1 MIIINIIRVISV
13 QRIRHYMDWSVNS
26 IQYLAMKEVHST
38 FLECFLKTAASF
50 SKDDGKDLTT
60 FRSIFSLDVLA

>member
-1 MIIINIIRVISV
+1 MSNKMHL

-38 FLECFLKTAASF
+38 FLECFLKTAANF
-50 SKDDGKDLTT
+50 DKKDDGE
-60 FRSIFSLDVLA
+60 